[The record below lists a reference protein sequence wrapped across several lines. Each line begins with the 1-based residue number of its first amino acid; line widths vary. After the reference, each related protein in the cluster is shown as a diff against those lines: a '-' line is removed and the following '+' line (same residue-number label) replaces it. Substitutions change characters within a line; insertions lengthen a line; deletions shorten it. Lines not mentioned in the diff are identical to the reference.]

1 MKQTYT
7 NEQVRQCC
15 LAYANGQSVA
25 ELANKLNIP
34 QSTIYTWIKR
44 EQQHRQEEKE
54 KLPLK
59 SYRLLEQ
66 KVKRLEC
73 IIEILKSVLVPTSL
87 PLEERV
93 ELIEQLQKKYSLR
106 MICDALEFNRGTY
119 YYRVL
124 RNNQT
129 MYEKRK
135 EELKPLIQK
144 IYDDNHQVFGSEK
157 IAAIL
162 KEQGEAITAPTV
174 RVLMKEMG
182 LLSIRLTAKTLYD
195 REHKKP
201 PTNLLNQQFYIET
214 PNQVWVSDVTQ
225 FRFNEKTYYICA
237 IIDLYAR
244 YLVAYRISFRNSTQL
259 TKRTFKTAYEMR
271 HPTGD
276 LLFHTDRGANY
287 RSKAFC
293 SYLTSLGVK
302 QSFSKSHTPFDNS
315 VMESFFSSFKRE
327 ELYRRK
333 YRSEYEF
340 RTAIDEYME
349 FYNKR
354 RPHKKNKYK
363 SPYQKESEFFK
374 KQKTLTAL
382 DD

>member
-7 NEQVRQCC
+7 NEQVCQCC
-15 LAYANGQSVA
+15 TAYASGQSVS
-25 ELANKLNIP
+25 ELAKKLDIP
-34 QSTIYTWIKR
+34 KSTIYTWIKR
-44 EQQHRQEEKE
+44 EQQHQRKAQE

-66 KVKRLEC
+66 KIKRLENT
-73 IIEILKSVLVPTSL
+73 IEILKSVLSPATISL
-87 PLEERV
+87 HEKV

-106 MICDALEFNRGTY
+106 MICDALGFNRGTY

-124 RNNQT
+124 RDNQT
-129 MYEKRK
+129 LYEKRK

-144 IYDDNHQVFGSEK
+144 IYDDNHQIFGAEK
-157 IAAIL
+157 ITAIL
-162 KEQGEAITAPTV
+162 KEQGEPITVPTV
-174 RVLMKEMG
+174 RALMHEMG
-182 LLSIRLTAKTLYD
+182 LLSVRLTAKTLYD

-201 PTNLLNQQFYIET
+201 PINLLNQQFYVEQ

-237 IIDLYAR
+237 IIDLFAR
-244 YLVAYRISFRNSTQL
+244 SVIAYRIGIRNSTQL
-259 TKRTFKTAYEMR
+259 TKSTFKEAYETR
-271 HPTGD
+271 QPEGR

-293 SYLTSLGVK
+293 SYLSSLGVQ
-302 QSFSKSHTPFDNS
+302 QSFSRSHNPFDNS

-327 ELYRRK
+327 ELYRTK

-340 RTAIDEYME
+340 RTAIERYIE

-354 RPHKKNKYK
+354 RPHRKNKYK
-363 SPYQKESEFFK
+363 SPYQKEVEFFS
-374 KQKTLTAL
+374 KQKDLNQKE
-382 DD
+382 D

>member
-7 NEQVRQCC
+7 NEQVCQCC
-15 LAYANGQSVA
+15 TAYASGQSVS
-25 ELANKLNIP
+25 ELAKKLDIP
-34 QSTIYTWIKR
+34 KSTIYTWIKR
-44 EQQHRQEEKE
+44 EQQHQRKAQE

-66 KVKRLEC
+66 KVKRLENT
-73 IIEILKSVLVPTSL
+73 IEILKSVLSPATL
-87 PLEERV
+87 PLHKKV

-106 MICDALEFNRGTY
+106 MICDALGFNRGTY

-124 RNNQT
+124 RDNQT
-129 MYEKRK
+129 LYEKRK

-144 IYDDNHQVFGSEK
+144 IYDDNHQIFGAEK
-157 IAAIL
+157 ITAIL
-162 KEQGEAITAPTV
+162 KEQGEPITVPTV
-174 RVLMKEMG
+174 RALMHEMG
-182 LLSIRLTAKTLYD
+182 LLSVRLTAKTLYD

-201 PTNLLNQQFYIET
+201 PMNLLNQQFYVEQ

-287 RSKAFC
+287 RSKVFC

-340 RTAIDEYME
+340 RTAINTYME
-349 FYNKR
+349 FYNES
-354 RPHKKNKYK
+354 RPHKNNKYL
-363 SPYQKESEFFK
+363 SPNKKEAEFFQKQKE
-374 KQKTLTAL
+374 L
-382 DD
+382 DGFLY

>member
-7 NEQVRQCC
+7 NEQVCQCC
-15 LAYANGQSVA
+15 TAYASGQSVS
-25 ELANKLNIP
+25 ELAKKLDIP
-34 QSTIYTWIKR
+34 KSTIYTWIKR
-44 EQQHRQEEKE
+44 EQQHQRKTQE

-66 KVKRLEC
+66 KVKRLENT
-73 IIEILKSVLVPTSL
+73 IEILKSVLSPATL
-87 PLEERV
+87 PLHKKV

-106 MICDALEFNRGTY
+106 MICDALGFNRGTY

-124 RNNQT
+124 RDNQT
-129 MYEKRK
+129 LYEKRK

-144 IYDDNHQVFGSEK
+144 IYDDNHQIFGAEK
-157 IAAIL
+157 ITVIL
-162 KEQGEAITAPTV
+162 KEQGEPITVPTV
-174 RVLMKEMG
+174 RALMHEMG
-182 LLSIRLTAKTLYD
+182 LLSVRLTAKTLYD
-195 REHKKP
+195 REHKKTP
-201 PTNLLNQQFYIET
+201 INLLNQQFYVEQ

-237 IIDLYAR
+237 IIDLFAR
-244 YLVAYRISFRNSTQL
+244 SVIAYRIGIRNSTQL
-259 TKRTFKTAYEMR
+259 TKSTFKEAYETR
-271 HPTGD
+271 QPEGR

-293 SYLTSLGVK
+293 SYLSSLGVQ
-302 QSFSKSHTPFDNS
+302 QSFSRSHNPFDNS

-327 ELYRRK
+327 ELYRTK

-340 RTAIDEYME
+340 RTAIEKYIE

-354 RPHKKNKYK
+354 RPHRKNKYK
-363 SPYQKESEFFK
+363 SPYQKEVEFFS
-374 KQKTLTAL
+374 KQKDLNQKE
-382 DD
+382 D

>member
-7 NEQVRQCC
+7 NEQVCQCC
-15 LAYANGQSVA
+15 TAYASGQSVSQ
-25 ELANKLNIP
+25 LAKKLDIP
-34 QSTIYTWIKR
+34 KSTIYTWIKR
-44 EQQHRQEEKE
+44 EQQHQRKTQE

-66 KVKRLEC
+66 KVKRLENT
-73 IIEILKSVLVPTSL
+73 IEILKSVLSPATL
-87 PLEERV
+87 PLHKKV

-106 MICDALEFNRGTY
+106 MICDALGFNRGTY

-124 RNNQT
+124 RDNQT
-129 MYEKRK
+129 LYEKRK

-144 IYDDNHQVFGSEK
+144 IYDDNHQIFGAEK
-157 IAAIL
+157 ITVIL
-162 KEQGEAITAPTV
+162 KEQGEPITVPTV
-174 RVLMKEMG
+174 RALMHEMG
-182 LLSIRLTAKTLYD
+182 LLSVRLTAKTLYD
-195 REHKKP
+195 REHKKTP
-201 PTNLLNQQFYIET
+201 INLLNQQFYVEQ

-237 IIDLYAR
+237 IIDLFAR
-244 YLVAYRISFRNSTQL
+244 SVIAYRIGIRNSTQL
-259 TKRTFKTAYEMR
+259 TKSTFKEAYETR
-271 HPTGD
+271 QPEGR

-293 SYLTSLGVK
+293 SYLSSLGVQ
-302 QSFSKSHTPFDNS
+302 QSFSRSHNPFDNS

-327 ELYRRK
+327 ELYRTK

-340 RTAIDEYME
+340 RTAIEKYIE

-354 RPHKKNKYK
+354 RPHRKNKYK
-363 SPYQKESEFFK
+363 SPYQKEVEFFS
-374 KQKTLTAL
+374 KQKDLNQKE
-382 DD
+382 D

>member
-15 LAYANGQSVA
+15 TAYASGQSVS
-25 ELANKLNIP
+25 ELAKKLDIP
-34 QSTIYTWIKR
+34 KSTIYTWIKR
-44 EQQHRQEEKE
+44 EQQQLEEQRE

-66 KVKRLEC
+66 KIKRLENT
-73 IIEILKSVLVPTSL
+73 IEILKSVLSPATL
-87 PLEERV
+87 PLHEKV

-106 MICDALEFNRGTY
+106 MICDALGFNRGTY

-124 RNNQT
+124 RDNQT
-129 MYEKRK
+129 LYEKRK

-144 IYDDNHQVFGSEK
+144 IYDDNHQIFGAEK
-157 IAAIL
+157 ITAIL
-162 KEQGEAITAPTV
+162 KEQGEPITVPTV
-174 RVLMKEMG
+174 RALMHEMG
-182 LLSIRLTAKTLYD
+182 LLSVRLTAKTLYD

-201 PTNLLNQQFYIET
+201 PMNLLNQQFYIEQ

-237 IIDLYAR
+237 IIDLFAR
-244 YLVAYRISFRNSTQL
+244 SVIAYRIGIRNSTQL
-259 TKRTFKTAYEMR
+259 TKSTFKEAYETR
-271 HPTGD
+271 QPEGR

-293 SYLTSLGVK
+293 TYLSSLGVQ
-302 QSFSKSHTPFDNS
+302 QSFSRSHNPFDNS

-327 ELYRRK
+327 ELYRTK

-340 RTAIDEYME
+340 RTAIERYIE

-354 RPHKKNKYK
+354 RPHRKNKYK
-363 SPYQKESEFFK
+363 SPYQKEVEFFS
-374 KQKTLTAL
+374 KQKDLNQKE
-382 DD
+382 D

>member
-1 MKQTYT
+1 MSKS
-7 NEQVRQCC
+7 
-15 LAYANGQSVA
+15 ANAAQHMQADNPYPS
-25 ELANKLNIP
+25 LQKKLDIP
-34 QSTIYTWIKR
+34 KSTIYTWIKR
-44 EQQHRQEEKE
+44 EQQHQRKAQE

-66 KVKRLEC
+66 KVKRLENT
-73 IIEILKSVLVPTSL
+73 IEILKSVLSPATL
-87 PLEERV
+87 PLHKKV

-106 MICDALEFNRGTY
+106 MICDALGFNRGTY

-124 RNNQT
+124 RDNQT
-129 MYEKRK
+129 LYEKRK

-144 IYDDNHQVFGSEK
+144 IYDDNHQIFGAEK
-157 IAAIL
+157 ITAIL
-162 KEQGEAITAPTV
+162 KEQGEPITVPTV
-174 RVLMKEMG
+174 RALMHEMG
-182 LLSIRLTAKTLYD
+182 LLSVRLTAKTLYD

-201 PTNLLNQQFYIET
+201 PMNLLNQQFYVEQ

-237 IIDLYAR
+237 IIDLFAR
-244 YLVAYRISFRNSTQL
+244 SVIAYRIGMRNSTQL
-259 TKRTFKTAYEMR
+259 TKSTFKEAYETR
-271 HPTGD
+271 QPKGG

-293 SYLTSLGVK
+293 AYLSSLGVQ
-302 QSFSKSHTPFDNS
+302 QSFSRSHNPFDNS

-327 ELYRRK
+327 ELYRTK

-340 RTAIDEYME
+340 RTAIERYIE

-354 RPHKKNKYK
+354 RPHRKNKYK
-363 SPYQKESEFFK
+363 SPYQKEVEFFS
-374 KQKTLTAL
+374 KQKDLKQKG
-382 DD
+382 D